1 MALKTGYLDKAG
13 HPHIKIK
20 VWGLSAD
27 FCREFEAMIDT
38 GFSGYLML
46 PLVQALPL
54 ALTLF
59 GTTTYTLA
67 DGSQSPKLLAHGS
80 IDHEGEVSSGLIV
93 LEANASSG
101 PLLGME
107 FLRQSSKVLIVGRRG
122 VFLVDEKESP
132 ANEEEQTPPEE
143 APNPTDG
150 SE

>member
-1 MALKTGYLDKAG
+1 MTLKTGYLDDAG

-27 FCREFEAMIDT
+27 FGREFEAMIDT
-38 GFSGYLML
+38 GFSGFLML

-80 IDHEGEVSSGLIV
+80 IDHEGEITSGLIV
-93 LEANASSG
+93 LEASPSSG
-101 PLLGME
+101 PLVGMD
-107 FLRQSSKVLIVGRRG
+107 FLKQSSKVLVLGRQG
-122 VFLVDEKESP
+122 VFLLDEGDLPSNVGEAKP
-132 ANEEEQTPPEE
+132 LEEPPTPPV
-143 APNPTDG
+143 NSD
-150 SE
+150 